1 MTDSGG
7 EEFIPFELALK
18 LVDAAI
24 FAKTS
29 RHLRNIEVA
38 VLRGAWLGQKYD
50 QIAVE
55 SGYAPEYIK
64 HDVGPKLWQMLS
76 SSLGE
81 KVSKTNLMAVLAQR
95 ASQEFKIP
103 AEAATRL
110 QNAKFTIEDSSSFSS
125 LQSPLPLIPDRGC
138 EFPNSQSSELEPPVG
153 LVPLDSVFY
162 VERPPAESRCYED
175 ITRPGALIRIK
186 APSQMGKT
194 SVMVRILAHAKKQ
207 KFDPGDG
214 LKVHTV
220 ALNLQQADRAVFTD
234 LDRFLRWFCASITRK
249 LHLPHKVEDYW
260 SETFGSKS
268 NCTAYFED
276 CLLPDID
283 GVLVLALD
291 QVDEVFLH
299 PEIADDFFTLL
310 RSWYEEAAYGDSG
323 NPLWQNLR
331 LIIVHSTEAYIPLD
345 INNSPFNV
353 GLAIELQAFT
363 TEQVF
368 ELQQHYGLQLSE
380 SEISELMQLVAGH
393 PYLVQQAFYHLAQHD
408 LTLNQLVQMAATDAG
423 IYSNHLHRHL
433 RNLQEHPLLAA
444 AYDQV
449 LKSSQPVELEQIL
462 AFKLHSMG
470 LVSLRG
476 NQVAISCELYQRYFG
491 RAMTVNE

>member
-1 MTDSGG
+1 MTDSSG
-7 EEFIPFELALK
+7 EQIIPFELALK
-18 LVDAAI
+18 LADTAV

-50 QIAVE
+50 QIALE
-55 SGYAPEYIK
+55 SGYTPEYIK
-64 HDVGPKLWQMLS
+64 HDVGPKLWQTLS
-76 SSLGE
+76 FSLGE

-95 ASQEFKIP
+95 ASQE
-103 AEAATRL
+103 
-110 QNAKFTIEDSSSFSS
+110 EDTGRRGRGDAGNFCASS
-125 LQSPLPLIPDRGC
+125 L
-138 EFPNSQSSELEPPVG
+138 ELEPPVG
-153 LVPLDSVFY
+153 LVPLDSTFY
-162 VERPPAESRCYED
+162 VERPPAESRCYEE
-175 ITRPGALIRIK
+175 IIRPGALIRIK

-194 SVMVRILAHAKKQ
+194 SLMVRILTHAKKQ
-207 KFDPGDG
+207 NFDVGDD
-214 LKVHTV
+214 LEVHTV
-220 ALNLQQADRAVFTD
+220 ALSLQQADRAVFTD
-234 LDRFLRWFCASITRK
+234 LDKFLRWFCASITRK
-249 LHLPHKVEDYW
+249 LHLSHRVEDYW

-276 CLLPDID
+276 CLLPDIN

-331 LIIVHSTEAYIPLD
+331 LIIVHSTEVYIPLD
-345 INNSPFNV
+345 INKSPFNV

-363 TEQVF
+363 TKQVLD
-368 ELQQHYGLQLSE
+368 LQQRYGLHLLE

-393 PYLVQQAFYHLAQHD
+393 PYLVQQALYHLAQHD
-408 LTLNQLVQMAATDAG
+408 LTFNQLVQMAATDAG

-433 RNLQEHPLLAA
+433 RNLQEHPQLAA
-444 AYDQV
+444 AYEQV
-449 LKSSQPVELEQIL
+449 LKSSKPVELEQLL

-470 LVSLRG
+470 LVTLQG
-476 NQVAISCELYQRYFG
+476 NQVMLSCELYRRYFSDIL
-491 RAMTVNE
+491 RQDTTRLQLDV

>member
-1 MTDSGG
+1 MTDSIG
-7 EEFIPFELALK
+7 EKIIPFELALK
-18 LVDAAI
+18 LADAAV
-24 FAKTS
+24 FAENS

-38 VLRGAWLGQKYD
+38 VLRGSWLGQKYD

-64 HDVGPKLWQMLS
+64 HDVGPKLWHILS

-81 KVSKTNLMAVLAQR
+81 KVSKNNLMAVLAQR
-95 ASQEFKIP
+95 AIHEEDTETRGLRDAGIEEHWDRRNIDEILCASP
-103 AEAATRL
+103 HLPTPLEAP
-110 QNAKFTIEDSSSFSS
+110 F
-125 LQSPLPLIPDRGC
+125 
-138 EFPNSQSSELEPPVG
+138 G
-153 LVPLDSVFY
+153 LVALDSTFY
-162 VERPPAESRCYED
+162 VERPPAESRCYEE
-175 ITRPGALIRIK
+175 ITRSGALIRIK

-194 SVMVRILAHAKKQ
+194 SLMVRILAHAKKQ
-207 KFDPGDG
+207 NFDSEDG
-214 LKVHTV
+214 LEVHTV
-220 ALNLQQADRAVFTD
+220 ALSLQQADRAVFTD

-249 LHLPHKVEDYW
+249 LHLPHRVEDYW

-276 CLLPDID
+276 CLLPDIN
-283 GVLVLALD
+283 GILVLALD
-291 QVDEVFLH
+291 QLDEVFLH

-331 LIIVHSTEAYIPLD
+331 LIIIHSTEVYIPLD
-345 INNSPFNV
+345 INKSPFNV

-368 ELQQHYGLQLSE
+368 SLLSCYGLNLSE
-380 SEISELMQLVAGH
+380 SEVSELMQLVAGH
-393 PYLVQQAFYHLAQHD
+393 PYLVQQAFYHLARHD

-433 RNLQEHPLLAA
+433 RNLQEHPQLAA
-444 AYDQV
+444 AYNQV
-449 LKSSQPVELEQIL
+449 LKSSQSVEMEQL
-462 AFKLHSMG
+462 LGFKLHSMG
-470 LVSLRG
+470 LVTLRG
-476 NQVAISCELYQRYFG
+476 NQVAISCELYRRYFG
-491 RAMTVNE
+491 RAMTVDK

>member
-1 MTDSGG
+1 MADSIG
-7 EEFIPFELALK
+7 EQIIPFELALK
-18 LVDAAI
+18 LADAAV
-24 FAKTS
+24 FTKTS

-38 VLRGAWLGQKYD
+38 VLQGSWLGQKYD
-50 QIAVE
+50 QIALE
-55 SGYAPEYIK
+55 SGYTPEYIK
-64 HDVGPKLWQMLS
+64 HDVGPKLWHILS

-81 KVSKTNLMAVLAQR
+81 KVNKTNFMAVLAQQ
-95 ASQEFKIP
+95 AIQE
-103 AEAATRL
+103 EDTGTRGRSDAGTEGHGDMGNMDEIL
-110 QNAKFTIEDSSSFSS
+110 SSPRLVLSASS
-125 LQSPLPLIPDRGC
+125 L
-138 EFPNSQSSELEPPVG
+138 ELEPPVG
-153 LVPLDSVFY
+153 LIPLDSAFY
-162 VERPPAESRCYED
+162 LERPPAESRCYEE
-175 ITRPGALIRIK
+175 ITRSGALIRIK

-194 SVMVRILAHAKKQ
+194 SLMVRILAHAKKQ
-207 KFDPGDG
+207 NFDLGDE
-214 LKVHTV
+214 LEVHTV
-220 ALNLQQADRAVFTD
+220 VLNLQQADRAVFTD

-249 LHLPHKVEDYW
+249 LHLTHKVEDYW

-276 CLLPDID
+276 CLLPDIN

-345 INNSPFNV
+345 INKSPFNV

-368 ELQQHYGLQLSE
+368 DLLSCYGLNLSE

-433 RNLQEHPLLAA
+433 RNLQEHPQLAA

-449 LKSSQPVELEQIL
+449 LKSSQPVELEQLL

-476 NQVAISCELYQRYFG
+476 NQVAISCELYRRYFG
-491 RAMTVNE
+491 RAMTVDE